1 MARLRLELQVVLR
14 TPSSQGLFHGHLL
27 ECVPMFKSVLS
38 IEQRLKSWIRA
49 PALKVPTG
57 KFVGLWQMGLNKAQ
71 GEFPP
76 KKKDPLARDCQVD
89 LVVFDIFREILLYI
103 GATR

>member
-1 MARLRLELQVVLR
+1 
-14 TPSSQGLFHGHLL
+14 
-27 ECVPMFKSVLS
+27 
-38 IEQRLKSWIRA
+38 
-49 PALKVPTG
+49 
-57 KFVGLWQMGLNKAQ
+57 MGLDKAQ

-76 KKKDPLARDCQVD
+76 ETKVPLARDCQVE